1 MMLNGSPSANFYS
14 SEVGRTLLNSGPT
27 EHPNLSSPHGL
38 DVKAMKPGL
47 ISSWLHL
54 NLFSTSW
61 HSYITLTRP
70 RTTQRLQPLFSSLG
84 APGMWQGGVCHVMP
98 LICWPCLT
106 IGCMSPLT
114 FCKPFHRQL
123 KGGAFH
129 RPWKFL
135 PWFSRGGWQCLTLL
149 SLASSPSSLFLAEL
163 HLLLSKL
170 R

>member
-1 MMLNGSPSANFYS
+1 MLNGSPSASFYS
-14 SEVGRTLLNSGPT
+14 NEVGKTLLNSGPT

-70 RTTQRLQPLFSSLG
+70 RTMQRLQPPFSSLG
-84 APGMWQGGVCHVMP
+84 APGMWQDGVCHVMP

-106 IGCMSPLT
+106 IGCMFPLT
-114 FCKPFHRQL
+114 FCKLFHRQL

-129 RPWKFL
+129 RPWKLL
-135 PWFSRGGWQCLTLL
+135 P
-149 SLASSPSSLFLAEL
+149 
-163 HLLLSKL
+163 
-170 R
+170 